1 MEKGIGEEKFKMEA
15 WGINTPVPK
24 SKLHSAVSGLAS
36 RFPLLIIFIVVIF
49 SVKRMNVCPIL
60 IYRQKKFS

>member
-1 MEKGIGEEKFKMEA
+1 MEKRIGVEKFKMEA

-36 RFPLLIIFIVVIF
+36 RFPLIIFIVVIF

-60 IYRQKKFS
+60 I